1 MKFLFNYIKGI
12 LIGAGAIIPGISSG
26 VLCVIFGIYET
37 LLNSILNFFKDWKT
51 NIKFLTPFILGGL
64 TGIIIFSNIILFLFE
79 RYPEITSFTFIGL
92 ILGCIPSIFKICNS
106 KEKFKL
112 RYILFFIVS
121 FIIAILLLLLENKM
135 SSNVGIYYGD
145 NYSFEFLILAGFLMS
160 IGVVVPGVS
169 STVILMLLG
178 VYETYLYAVSIMN
191 MRILLPMG
199 IGLLIGG
206 FLCMKLI
213 QFLLNKYHSQTTPET
228 LTAHFHILQINLQT
242 ILMTVQKYNMLQII
256 FQKSS
261 RHCDYKYILQTYKI
275 PFQVCLAILHSNTSD
290 PLKKLMSHQTKHSF
304 RTYSSLQYSSL
315 SVR

>member
-37 LLNSILNFFKDWKT
+37 LLNSILNFFKDWNT

-112 RYILFFIVS
+112 RYIIFFIVS

-178 VYETYLYAVSIMN
+178 VY
-191 MRILLPMG
+191 
-199 IGLLIGG
+199 
-206 FLCMKLI
+206 
-213 QFLLNKYHSQTTPET
+213 
-228 LTAHFHILQINLQT
+228 
-242 ILMTVQKYNMLQII
+242 
-256 FQKSS
+256 
-261 RHCDYKYILQTYKI
+261 
-275 PFQVCLAILHSNTSD
+275 
-290 PLKKLMSHQTKHSF
+290 
-304 RTYSSLQYSSL
+304 
-315 SVR
+315 